1 MTDLFKGRRNAVLAL
16 VGGTLLVCV
25 AIWHYLIQYEYRK
38 IGEVADATLQVQGKI
53 EVARRNAQLVDEME
67 RELEEQ
73 EEKLQGFEQRMA
85 HGDVYLW
92 IINRLQRYRRPY
104 GIDFSE
110 FDPPQVGDLD
120 IFPKVPYKAAR
131 FAVGGTA
138 TYFGFGEFLAEFE
151 NNYPHMRVRRL
162 EMEPAATTA
171 GTNDESRISFKLEF
185 TMLVKTPE
193 NNLLDESKSVPKD

>member
-1 MTDLFKGRRNAVLAL
+1 MTDLFQGKRNALL
-16 VGGTLLVCV
+16 GLFGGTLLACV
-25 AIWHYLIQYEYRK
+25 AIWYYVIQWEQRK
-38 IGEVADATLQVQGKI
+38 VAELEETTLQIQKKI
-53 EVARRNAQLVDEME
+53 EVARRNGQLDDEME

-73 EEKLQGFEQRMA
+73 EEKLLSYEMRMA

-92 IINRLQRYRRPY
+92 IINRLQAYRRSY
-104 GIDFSE
+104 GIEFSE

-151 NNYPHMRVRRL
+151 NNFPHMRVRRL
-162 EMEPAATTA
+162 EMEPAATSN
-171 GTNDESRISFKLEF
+171 GTNDEARISFKLEF
-185 TMLVKTPE
+185 TMLVKTNSQIGGAKLAPR
-193 NNLLDESKSVPKD
+193 D